1 MLLRKRIFNILF
13 ILLLIIFTNE
23 EEQKPETCED
33 KEAKEKTEYKLICD
47 SFLNQDPSL
56 RGGFNFEINEKV
68 IDFIKKNDILPFPKS
83 IFRGEMQ
90 GNFLH
95 FMHLVY
101 SKKLP
106 LYFTVDQ
113 IIYPYIEITKDII
126 QIIIEKGIYTIFHN
140 FLKQILDYGYKNNY
154 DKKLLTYFSIGFK
167 FLDNDTKIE
176 NDEVISDIIEN
187 ILDIS
192 NSYTNPNDYYNI
204 TLLGYERNINKI
216 NFVKIDPLF
225 NKNEKTMG
233 LFHCITFFQNFIFN
247 IRNELFTIYS
257 IGEIIDKS
265 GQSKKYKELKIFFK
279 YLFNEE
285 ENMMNPLEIYEYIN
299 NNFENKTKTEKDIN
313 FNLYY
318 KIKDII
324 LKNSTLSFMS
334 KYEFYDERE
343 ETEFNNQK
351 KIKMSLFSYPYTF
364 EEWINYKL
372 VNINKKRMFPSF
384 YEFISIIHNG
394 KKMNELIMDRYNYKG
409 KNNSTSENKKRM
421 IKFRDGINMEKEF
434 NETKDIID
442 KSLINEYK
450 NWENS
455 YENSF
460 NYLLNIIG
468 HSKDEF
474 YDINNINNE
483 EIKLKKKGFEGKIF
497 NTLIG
502 SYLHFKKD
510 ILLFEQFTVFEN
522 AVEGSLVDVYIEDN
536 TKFYEELN
544 KTTLIFK
551 DYCINIIKNINNM
564 HQRNKLTS
572 YVEKKLNNLFI
583 AYENIKKILY
593 YQDQQIDDEKKQ
605 NLIKNMFYYNKDIKS
620 YDGWY
625 VDLYKQKDEN
635 NENKMYNL
643 KIYAYNYCISKPLS
657 QIDFKGAII
666 YGAMNYPEYSLIA
679 IEDKFN
685 RTKKLYIM
693 SYYSGNE
700 YPHGWSEEIDFNSL
714 KSLII
719 RRK

>member
-1 MLLRKRIFNILF
+1 MLLKRKIFNILI

-23 EEQKPETCED
+23 EEEKTETCD
-33 KEAKEKTEYKLICD
+33 NKEEKEKTEYKLIYD
-47 SFLNQDPSL
+47 NFLNQDVFQ
-56 RGGFNFEINEKV
+56 GDGFDFEINEKV
-68 IDFIKKNDILPFPKS
+68 IDFIKKNDILHYPRSK
-83 IFRGEMQ
+83 FRGEMQ

-126 QIIIEKGIYTIFHN
+126 QIIIEKGLYNIFHN

-167 FLDNDTKIE
+167 FLDNETKIE

-192 NSYTNPNDYYNI
+192 NSFADPSDYYNI

-216 NFVKIDPLF
+216 NFVKIDSIF
-225 NKNEKTMG
+225 NKNEKTKS

-334 KYEFYDERE
+334 KYEFYDVRE

-372 VNINKKRMFPSF
+372 VNIIKKRMFPSF
-384 YEFISIIHNG
+384 YEFISIMHNG
-394 KKMNELIMDRYNYKG
+394 NKMNELILDRYNYKG
-409 KNNSTSENKKRM
+409 RNSTNGIKKRM

-434 NETKDIID
+434 NETKEIID
-442 KSLINEYK
+442 KSLINEYNK
-450 NWENS
+450 WENS

-474 YDINNINNE
+474 YDINNINNKDIE
-483 EIKLKKKGFEGKIF
+483 LKKKEFEGKIF

-510 ILLFEQFTVFEN
+510 ILLFEQFTRFQH
-522 AVEGSLVDVYIEDN
+522 AAKGSLVDVYIEDN

-544 KTTLIFK
+544 KTTLLFK
-551 DYCINIIKNINNM
+551 DYCINIIKNINNI

-572 YVEKKLNNLFI
+572 LVEKKLNFLFI

-593 YQDQQIDDEKKQ
+593 YQKQNIDDEKKQ
-605 NLIKNMFYYNKDIKS
+605 NLIKNMFYYNKDKKI

-625 VDLYKQKDEN
+625 VDLYKKEGEKN
-635 NENKMYNL
+635 GNEMYYL
-643 KIYAYNYCISKPLS
+643 KIYAYNYCVSRPVT
-657 QIDFKGAII
+657 QMDFKGAII
-666 YGAMNYPEYSLIA
+666 YGAMNYPQYSLIA
-679 IEDKFN
+679 IDDKFN
-685 RTKKLYIM
+685 KTKKLYIM

-700 YPHGWSEEIDFNSL
+700 YPHGWSEEIDFDSL
-714 KSLII
+714 KTLIYG
-719 RRK
+719 RK